1 MTECWASSIAKN
13 VEVSNFGRLRNALTH
28 EIIEPTFT
36 YRGHAVAYPCYK
48 KWLVHRLVAIAFI
61 ANLNNLPEVNHKDCN
76 QKNAAADNLEWC
88 MHKQNEAYKYQ
99 GPNAEQNKESQR
111 KRAIGN
117 KGPIGQHWTL
127 DAKVCEARSKRMK
140 GVYNSNN
147 RAGTHHSEETKRKMS
162 EARKRYY
169 ENKKN
174 VKT

>member
-61 ANLNNLPEVNHKDCN
+61 PNLNNLPEVNHKDCN

-88 MHKQNEAYKYQ
+88 
-99 GPNAEQNKESQR
+99 
-111 KRAIGN
+111 
-117 KGPIGQHWTL
+117 
-127 DAKVCEARSKRMK
+127 
-140 GVYNSNN
+140 
-147 RAGTHHSEETKRKMS
+147 THHSEETKRKMS